1 MIPPIY
7 VKAYVKRGNIDAADA
22 EAICE
27 PATRPTMR
35 FVPIKGVEQQAAG
48 MLPKSARSATL
59 AAGERA
65 SSANERVWHY

>member
-1 MIPPIY
+1 VRMIPPIY

-48 MLPKSARSATL
+48 MLLRTEICSFGNARSWRTRF
-59 AAGERA
+59 ERK
-65 SSANERVWHY
+65 